1 MEGRKKNKKQA
12 RCSVCSDLP
21 RRRRAET
28 SKVETLQ
35 RTASSDEELPGAGQL

>member
-1 MEGRKKNKKQA
+1 MEGRKKKNQA
-12 RCSVCSDLP
+12 RCNVCSDLL